1 MQEST
6 QPKWMSDPLVADI
19 DKNKLA
25 FLQSVVFETK
35 GKSQKELLPFLM
47 GIMKKVKSQ
56 NISFTNDEMSSIMTA
71 IKQNSTP
78 EELAQIDKFMAMH
91 KNNMFKPQSNQ
102 HTFLLITKYMHIITP
117 PLYLE

>member
-25 FLQSVVFETK
+25 FLQSVVFETR
-35 GKSQKELLPFLM
+35 GKSQKELIPFLM
-47 GIMKKVKSQ
+47 GIMKKGKAQ
-56 NISFTNDEMSSIMTA
+56 NISFSDAEMTSIMAA

-91 KNNMFKPQSNQ
+91 KNGMFKSM
-102 HTFLLITKYMHIITP
+102 K
-117 PLYLE
+117 